1 MKKALIVSFLV
12 FPLITIVLMGDLSIL
27 LMPCMC
33 LVWGISVF
41 PGFALMHVLSRL
53 FRSPEGMFC
62 WIPLLNWNIVM
73 AVHAWVVIWR
83 IKGLFFS
90 HHHLPAVHSLALL
103 VPAGLLNTKK
113 TDQISPRDTS
123 HVL

>member
-41 PGFALMHVLSRL
+41 PGFALMHGFSRL

-62 WIPLLNWNIVM
+62 WIPFLNWSIVM
-73 AVHAWVVIWR
+73 G
-83 IKGLFFS
+83 GLTWIVSGKFELRVTV
-90 HHHLPAVHSLALL
+90 HLPPDIALL
-103 VPAGLLNTKK
+103 CSVARYLLWSSAPPQGEKE
-113 TDQISPRDTS
+113 
-123 HVL
+123 H

>member
-12 FPLITIVLMGDLSIL
+12 FPLITIVLMGDLPIL

-62 WIPLLNWNIVM
+62 WIPLLNWSIVM
-73 AVHAWVVIWR
+73 AVLAWMVSGKFELRVTV
-83 IKGLFFS
+83 
-90 HHHLPAVHSLALL
+90 HLPPDIALL
-103 VPAGLLNTKK
+103 CSVALYLLWSSLPRQEKK
-113 TDQISPRDTS
+113 EP
-123 HVL
+123 

>member
-62 WIPLLNWNIVM
+62 WIPFLNWSIVM
-73 AVHAWVVIWR
+73 GVLTWMVSGKFELRVTV
-83 IKGLFFS
+83 
-90 HHHLPAVHSLALL
+90 HLPPDIALL
-103 VPAGLLNTKK
+103 CSVALYLLWSSPPHQAKK
-113 TDQISPRDTS
+113 E
-123 HVL
+123 L